1 MRDDVKAEGKKIHR
15 RRILQRRMD
24 RMILEAYLIVVE
36 NAGTQGGIFQ
46 VALIAHNLRKGTIDN
61 FLRRQIN
68 QGFDVIFGA
77 KPLACRHLVMITDKL
92 FGQRHGPI
100 DDFNLIR

>member
-1 MRDDVKAEGKKIHR
+1 MSDDVKAEGKQIHR

-24 RMILEAYLIVVE
+24 RMVLEAYLIVVE
-36 NAGTQGGIFQ
+36 NAGTQGGIFPM
-46 VALIAHNLRKGTIDN
+46 ALIAHNLREGTIDN